1 MRLAIMAAGAV
12 GAYFGARMAAAG
24 SDVTFIARGA
34 HGEAIRREGLKI
46 ESALGDLHL
55 KNVNVTDDP
64 KQVGQVDVVLFA
76 VKLWDTEAA
85 GEQTRPLVGRDTRVI
100 TLQNGVDSVERL
112 APILGDD
119 ATIGGATYVAA
130 NIAQPGIIRQTG
142 TAAKIY
148 CGRLDGRP
156 DELLAGYVQQM
167 KSTGIHITLTDHML
181 FEMWK
186 KFVVLS
192 GTSGITAST
201 RQPLGAVRD
210 DTDMRALF
218 FRLMHE
224 TMAVGQAA
232 GVKFP
237 PDFPVEL
244 ERLVAG
250 FPPMMKASMAN
261 DLEAGNRLEL
271 DWLAG
276 KVVALGRKYAVP
288 TPAQEAV
295 YAILKP
301 YRMGRIASTR

>member
-1 MRLAIMAAGAV
+1 
-12 GAYFGARMAAAG
+12 
-24 SDVTFIARGA
+24 
-34 HGEAIRREGLKI
+34 
-46 ESALGDLHL
+46 
-55 KNVNVTDDP
+55 
-64 KQVGQVDVVLFA
+64 
-76 VKLWDTEAA
+76 
-85 GEQTRPLVGRDTRVI
+85 
-100 TLQNGVDSVERL
+100 
-112 APILGDD
+112 
-119 ATIGGATYVAA
+119 
-130 NIAQPGIIRQTG
+130 
-142 TAAKIY
+142 
-148 CGRLDGRP
+148 
-156 DELLAGYVQQM
+156 
-167 KSTGIHITLTDHML
+167 
-181 FEMWK
+181 MWK

-192 GTSGITAST
+192 GTSGITASA

-224 TMAVGQAA
+224 TMAVGQVA

-237 PDFPVEL
+237 PDFPAEL

-276 KVVALGRKYAVP
+276 KVVALGSKYAVP

-301 YRMGRIASTR
+301 YRMGRIARTR